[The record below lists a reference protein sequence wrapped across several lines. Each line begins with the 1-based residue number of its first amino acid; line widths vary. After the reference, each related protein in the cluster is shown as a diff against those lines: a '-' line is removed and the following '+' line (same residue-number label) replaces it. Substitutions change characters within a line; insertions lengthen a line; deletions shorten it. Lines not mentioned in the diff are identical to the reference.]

1 MSSNEPARSPST
13 QELLETGRW
22 RISRESY
29 PVEGRKQ
36 LLEKISDALNGG
48 RVQSLVVRVGEPL
61 RVERLVPVTESD
73 LPEGEIEDDVVA
85 ALRNSELS
93 DLPGD
98 DQSPA
103 FDQMLR
109 AFNALSEMKASP
121 VFWLIASTH
130 QLRAWVDHPE
140 LNLGRLLGVPVRYH
154 QVMPDDAIV
163 LAGSTD
169 PTDPFQSITHAVRI
183 PIRGGSEE

>member
-1 MSSNEPARSPST
+1 MTSSEPARSPST

-29 PVEGRKQ
+29 PVDGRKQ
-36 LLEKISDALNGG
+36 LLEKITEALNGG

-61 RVERLVPVTESD
+61 RVERLVPVSD
-73 LPEGEIEDDVVA
+73 EDVPVDGLEDDLVA
-85 ALRNSELS
+85 SLRNSELV

-103 FDQMLR
+103 FDQMVR
-109 AFNALSEMKASP
+109 AFNVLAEMKASP
-121 VFWLIASTH
+121 VFWVVANTH
-130 QLRAWVDHPE
+130 LLRSWVDHPE

-154 QVMPDDAIV
+154 QAMPDDAIV

-169 PTDPFQSITHAVRI
+169 PSDPFQSITHAVRI
-183 PIRGGSEE
+183 PVRTENAE